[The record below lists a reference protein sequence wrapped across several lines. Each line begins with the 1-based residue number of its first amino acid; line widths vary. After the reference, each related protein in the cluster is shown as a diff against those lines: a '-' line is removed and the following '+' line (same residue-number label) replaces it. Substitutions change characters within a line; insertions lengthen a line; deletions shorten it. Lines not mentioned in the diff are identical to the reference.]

1 MKQILRKGLTV
12 IALLGVALPVLA
24 AQWKLKD
31 TRPYGTGGYWEN
43 GQKVRIDCSYKAGV
57 FQYERKVTVGS
68 GMNVYNARAEF
79 ALPKASYDSGEDISV
94 LVDFS
99 DSGVKGDYSPYARVT
114 LLPIDPQWP
123 KAKGASNQIEPSV
136 ELEGQAVD
144 AVGRNQVTPKERVTL
159 MANAYQGTT
168 DHDMCIVYS
177 CNGMDVLFLYEWE
190 GEAPAAVTTNEVV
203 SQETTEEPAWEP
215 TPQEEWAEETVEPEE
230 NTDEPADIYPDWDDD
245 LEEVSSLPKLLKVG
259 IVALALIAIILFLF
273 RKKKPK
279 TPAAPRQQAPSQP
292 QQPQAPVPPVQ
303 QAGPSFCPNCG
314 AKLLP
319 GSRFCDSCGQKL
331 F

>member
-12 IALLGVALPVLA
+12 IALLGASLPMLA

-68 GMNVYNARAEF
+68 GMNIYNARAEF
-79 ALPKASYDSGEDISV
+79 ALPKASYGSGEDISV

-159 MANAYQGTT
+159 MANAYPGTT

-190 GEAPAAVTTNEVV
+190 GEAPAAVPAEVPNV
-203 SQETTEEPAWEP
+203 TGSEVEPEEK
-215 TPQEEWAEETVEPEE
+215 WAEETVEPEE
-230 NTDEPADIYPDWDDD
+230 NTDGPADIYPDWGDD
-245 LEEVSSLPKLLKVG
+245 LEEDSSLPKLLKVG
-259 IVALALIAIILFLF
+259 GIALVLIALILFLF

-279 TPAAPRQQAPSQP
+279 VPAAPKP
-292 QQPQAPVPPVQ
+292 QPQAPVPPVP

-314 AKLLP
+314 AKVQP
-319 GSRFCDSCGQKL
+319 GSRFCESCGQKL